1 MTGNTILD
9 WATMAVSLFNTILL
23 LWLGLTVLLNAEQR
37 TWGIWLA
44 GGGLLLGGAFF
55 ISHTAILGRG
65 LSSIGP
71 GMDFWWR
78 LGWGPV
84 VALPFVWYLII
95 LWYAGFWDDRRSSLR
110 RRHRPWLL
118 LTSLLAVGLVGLL
131 FFANPLPSYWQVAQ
145 LDLSATP
152 SLGNIPLLILV
163 YPIYIVLCIGLSLDA
178 LRYPGPSA
186 RMMGDLA
193 RRRARPWLVAT
204 AVALLLVSLLVAWA
218 MLWIVMNAR
227 QRALNGLYNEMAL
240 TVAWFDLIIAS
251 LIAVAVLLQGQAIVS
266 YEVFTG
272 KTLPRRG
279 LWRHWRSAIV
289 LAGGY
294 SAVVALSLAL
304 QLRPIY
310 SLLLST
316 VLMALFYALFSW
328 RSYEERE
335 RTMAQ
340 LRPFVASQRL
350 YEQLLTPSSPP
361 EVDTSSPFRALCED
375 VLGARLAFLVPLG
388 PLAPLAGLPLTY
400 PDDIPPPSLPLLGV
414 FDSFDSVQAVFL
426 PLDPDHYGG
435 ARWAVPLC
443 SERGLVGALLLGEKR
458 DGSLYTQEEIEIA
471 RASGER
477 LIDTQASAEMAR
489 RLMALQRR
497 QLAEG
502 QVLDRQARRVLHD
515 DVLPHLHTA
524 MLSMS
529 RRAANQNGSSSEV
542 VALLGDVHRQL
553 SDLLREMPTNA
564 APELARL
571 GLIDALRQTVEDELA
586 NAFDDV
592 TWEVQ
597 PEAEHQAQAIPPLT
611 AEVLFYAAR
620 EAVRNAA
627 RYGRGGERTRP
638 LCLRVGIVWHYPS
651 AGSLA
656 SAPQAQA
663 GQSPS
668 TSWLGELEIVIEDD
682 GVGLKSEEEVGGGG
696 GQGLALHSTMMAV
709 VGGALAV
716 ESVPDTFTRVS
727 LTLPQGTRQSRSLA

>member
-1 MTGNTILD
+1 M
-9 WATMAVSLFNTILL
+9 
-23 LWLGLTVLLNAEQR
+23 
-37 TWGIWLA
+37 
-44 GGGLLLGGAFF
+44 
-55 ISHTAILGRG
+55 
-65 LSSIGP
+65 
-71 GMDFWWR
+71 
-78 LGWGPV
+78 
-84 VALPFVWYLII
+84 
-95 LWYAGFWDDRRSSLR
+95 
-110 RRHRPWLL
+110 
-118 LTSLLAVGLVGLL
+118 
-131 FFANPLPSYWQVAQ
+131 
-145 LDLSATP
+145 
-152 SLGNIPLLILV
+152 
-163 YPIYIVLCIGLSLDA
+163 
-178 LRYPGPSA
+178 
-186 RMMGDLA
+186 
-193 RRRARPWLVAT
+193 
-204 AVALLLVSLLVAWA
+204 
-218 MLWIVMNAR
+218 
-227 QRALNGLYNEMAL
+227 
-240 TVAWFDLIIAS
+240 
-251 LIAVAVLLQGQAIVS
+251 
-266 YEVFTG
+266 
-272 KTLPRRG
+272 
-279 LWRHWRSAIV
+279 
-289 LAGGY
+289 
-294 SAVVALSLAL
+294 
-304 QLRPIY
+304 
-310 SLLLST
+310 
-316 VLMALFYALFSW
+316 
-328 RSYEERE
+328 
-335 RTMAQ
+335 
-340 LRPFVASQRL
+340 
-350 YEQLLTPSSPP
+350 
-361 EVDTSSPFRALCED
+361 
-375 VLGARLAFLVPLG
+375 
-388 PLAPLAGLPLTY
+388 
-400 PDDIPPPSLPLLGV
+400 
-414 FDSFDSVQAVFL
+414 
-426 PLDPDHYGG
+426 
-435 ARWAVPLC
+435 
-443 SERGLVGALLLGEKR
+443 LGEKR

-611 AEVLFYAAR
+611 AEVLFFAAR

-627 RYGRGGERTRP
+627 RYGRGGDGTRP
-638 LCLRVGIVWHYPS
+638 LCLRVGIVWHDPS
-651 AGSLA
+651 TGSLASAPQVQAGRGPSVGSLA

-709 VGGALAV
+709 VGGALAG